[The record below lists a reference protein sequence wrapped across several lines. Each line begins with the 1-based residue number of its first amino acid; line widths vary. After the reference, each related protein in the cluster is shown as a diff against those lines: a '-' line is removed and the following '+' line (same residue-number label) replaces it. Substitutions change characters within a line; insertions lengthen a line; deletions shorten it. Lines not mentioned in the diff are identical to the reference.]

1 MDVKALRHQT
11 RIRVSWL
18 ETWIQ
23 RGGEEC
29 ATRSKTHTEEKA
41 RQGKGK

>member
-11 RIRVSWL
+11 RIGVSWL

-23 RGGEEC
+23 REGEC